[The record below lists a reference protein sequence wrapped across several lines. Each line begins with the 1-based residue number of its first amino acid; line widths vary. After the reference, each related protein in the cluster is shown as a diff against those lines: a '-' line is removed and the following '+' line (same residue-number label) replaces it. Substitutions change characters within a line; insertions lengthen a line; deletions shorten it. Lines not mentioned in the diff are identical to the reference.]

1 MDGLTDPQGS
11 GPDHSRLLTSPFN
24 WDPASNFTS
33 TLDMDAIAVSHT
45 TDCSLSSEARS
56 LSWDTEPGPG
66 PPLLVPHHLDSPPRL
81 EPAMVQESSS
91 ESESE
96 SEELPASLRRVPLP
110 PPWRRGRALQQVA
123 HALLG
128 RLPLQDK
135 VEVVL
140 RVDRIVD
147 IGLRGDLHL

>member
-81 EPAMVQESSS
+81 KPAMVQESSS

-96 SEELPASLRRVPLP
+96 SEESDSGSSSSSCSSIETDASS
-110 PPWRRGRALQQVA
+110 
-123 HALLG
+123 
-128 RLPLQDK
+128 DEET
-135 VEVVL
+135 EV
-140 RVDRIVD
+140 
-147 IGLRGDLHL
+147 